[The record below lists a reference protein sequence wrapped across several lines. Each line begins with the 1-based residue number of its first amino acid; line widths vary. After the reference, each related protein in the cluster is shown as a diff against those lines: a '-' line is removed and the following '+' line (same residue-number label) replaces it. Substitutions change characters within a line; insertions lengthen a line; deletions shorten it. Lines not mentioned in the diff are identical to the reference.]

1 MSQRIHSNN
10 SYLTML
16 ALIVVACCGYALPWI
31 VAPAASM
38 TLNGHD
44 LAEWAS
50 LVPSQRATSP
60 PLLTSLLLRL
70 QLVMLS
76 LLLGVIAV
84 GRRRMAM
91 SAVAICLLAGAQLPP
106 FEFLYDI
113 NNLNYRQQFSL
124 AALSLIAGLCLI
136 LLRSR
141 ILSLMVVLSI
151 AAAGLVTSFLGLSMA
166 LKLYLAFSLDA
177 APGLGIWVLGLS
189 YVALIANA
197 LREILTLRLTR
208 S

>member
-16 ALIVVACCGYALPWI
+16 ALIAVACCGYALPWI
-31 VAPAASM
+31 VVPAASM

-60 PLLTSLLLRL
+60 PLLAPLLLRF

-76 LLLGVIAV
+76 MLLGVIAA
-84 GRRRMAM
+84 GRRRMAIA
-91 SAVAICLLAGAQLPP
+91 AVAICLLWAAQLPP
-106 FEFLYDI
+106 FEFVYDI

-124 AALSLIAGLCLI
+124 AAFSLIAGLCLI
-136 LLRSR
+136 PLQTRRPSLL
-141 ILSLMVVLSI
+141 VFLSI
-151 AAAGLVTSFLGLSMA
+151 AAAGLVTSALGLSMA
-166 LKLYLAFSLDA
+166 LGLYGAFELDA
-177 APGLGIWVLGLS
+177 VAGAGIWVLGLS
-189 YVALIANA
+189 YVALIAIA
-197 LREILTLRLTR
+197 FREMPVSRR
-208 S
+208 R